1 MKDKEFVEKIYGPYN
16 AAWKL
21 LKLLQHC
28 SSHDGDWDL
37 YKKEL
42 DRYTEEYT
50 RDNQFAYDL
59 GLFIATK
66 AEWDIRNINDG
77 GAAHEVQDANKKE

>member
-1 MKDKEFVEKIYGPYN
+1 MDNKEFVEKIYGPYN

-42 DRYTEEYT
+42 DRYTEEHT
-50 RDNQFAYDL
+50 KDNQFAYDL

-66 AEWDIRNINDG
+66 AEWDIRNINDK
-77 GAAHEVQDANKKE
+77 GARNEVQDANKKE

>member
-1 MKDKEFVEKIYGPYN
+1 MEDKEFVEKIYGPYS

-21 LKLLQHC
+21 IKLLQHC
-28 SSHDGDWDL
+28 STHSGDWEL

-42 DRYTEEYT
+42 DRYIEEYT

-59 GLFIATK
+59 GLFICNTV
-66 AEWDIRNINDG
+66 EHDIRTINDG
-77 GAAHEVQDANKKE
+77 GKHEAQGTNEAK